1 MIEEWDATAWA
12 ASIAA
17 SLSEV
22 AADEALVE
30 AVHAV
35 CQSPP
40 WHEPVWAKFLL
51 VDVPKL
57 AVRCVGVRALPSIG
71 MDLGDVIAEMQQVLL
86 VRSRS
91 PNSRWDPARGYKS
104 VAGWCVLVMRSR
116 WSHLQRATRAGHV
129 SIISYANQLSTD
141 DDLWSAEKHIHDED
155 TSPWLT
161 SRGRPSRAGQ
171 RRTGRPMGRP
181 RLHPRPEPAP
191 LARGEL

>member
-1 MIEEWDATAWA
+1 MIEEWDPCAWA

-22 AADEALVE
+22 EADEALVE
-30 AVHAV
+30 AVHAI

-40 WHEPVWAKFLL
+40 WHESTVWTRRLY

-71 MDLGDVIAEMQQVLL
+71 MDLSDVIAEMQQVLL

-91 PNSRWDPARGYKS
+91 PASRWDPERGYKS
-104 VAGWCVLVMRSR
+104 WAGWCVLVMRSR
-116 WSHLQRATRAGHV
+116 WSHLLRATRAGHV

-141 DDLWSAEKHIHDED
+141 EDLWSAEKHIHDED
-155 TSPWLT
+155 NSPWLT
-161 SRGRPSRAGQ
+161 SRGRPSRAGL

-181 RLHPRPEPAP
+181 RLHPRPESTPSP
-191 LARGEL
+191 

>member
-1 MIEEWDATAWA
+1 MIDEWDPCAWA
-12 ASIAA
+12 ASIATG
-17 SLSEV
+17 V
-22 AADEALVE
+22 AADEDLV
-30 AVHAV
+30 AQVYDV

-40 WHEPVWAKFLL
+40 WHEPLYGKFLL

-57 AVRCVGVRALPSIG
+57 AVRCVGVRALPAIG
-71 MDLGDVIAEMQQVLL
+71 MDLSDVIAEMQQVLL

-116 WSHLQRATRAGHV
+116 WSHLLRATRAGHV

-155 TSPWLT
+155 NIPWLT

-181 RLHPRPEPAP
+181 RKHPRPGPAP
-191 LARGEL
+191 AP